1 MFGCERSKKGEI
13 EARGGDDCGQVWID
27 GDLLFGALAIA
38 GALYAYY
45 LYVTITMKGRRRKK
59 RSETRNDLDLWNV
72 NLFLGKYIQLF
83 CQKPLKQPFLCR
95 HLCSLS

>member
-1 MFGCERSKKGEI
+1 MFGCKKSKSGVSQ
-13 EARGGDDCGQVWID
+13 ARGGDDCGQIWID

-59 RSETRNDLDLWNV
+59 RSDISNYLEHWDV
-72 NLFLGKYIQLF
+72 YLFLGNYFKQL
-83 CQKPLKQPFLCR
+83 L
-95 HLCSLS
+95 